1 MGMKD
6 NLSAFLDGELEDEA
20 VAAACQRLG
29 RDPEL
34 NAEWQTWCLIG
45 DVLRGEQ
52 GSGTDFADELGADFG
67 ADLSARVLAA
77 LADEP
82 TLLAPAAL
90 QRKPAR
96 PALVARLLPIAA
108 SVMGVAA
115 VGVVAATLFSHQNP
129 QPAALMAGTPL
140 TAPAT
145 LAQAARPPQAVNV
158 RQEAAADEAL
168 SEYLIAHQGASGGAM
183 PAGMQYV
190 RTVSLASGG
199 GR

>member
-6 NLSAFLDGELEDEA
+6 NLSAFLDGELADEA
-20 VAAACQRLG
+20 VAAACQQLG
-29 RDPEL
+29 RDSEL

-45 DVLRGEQ
+45 DTLRGEQ
-52 GSGTDFADELGADFG
+52 GSSGDGGDFN

-90 QRKPAR
+90 QRKSVR
-96 PALVARLLPIAA
+96 PTLVARLLPIAA

-115 VGVVAATLFSHQNP
+115 VGVVAATLFSHQGP
-129 QPAALMAGTPL
+129 QPLAVVASTPTAAPAAALARAPVQPL
-140 TAPAT
+140 D
-145 LAQAARPPQAVNV
+145 V
-158 RQEAAADEAL
+158 RQGVGNDDAL
-168 SEYLIAHQGASGGAM
+168 SEYLIAHQGASAGAM